1 MGRGGPPYS
10 VFIGNVPYDATEER
24 LRDMFSEVG
33 PIHDL
38 RCVPRGSRARFSL
51 HPWLGL
57 ICFRS
62 SRSPPLTRAPL
73 PHPTQAGD

>member
-38 RCVPRGSRARFSL
+38 RCVPRGSRANPLHLLLRVDLFS
-51 HPWLGL
+51 
-57 ICFRS
+57 ITAI
-62 SRSPPLTRAPL
+62 SPPHARPL
-73 PHPTQAGD
+73 HHPAQAGD

>member
-38 RCVPRGSRARFSL
+38 RCVPRGSARFSL
-51 HPWLGL
+51 HPVVRVDLFP
-57 ICFRS
+57 IVAI
-62 SRSPPLTRAPL
+62 SPPHARPPL

>member
-38 RCVPRGSRARFSL
+38 RCVPRGSRAIF
-51 HPWLGL
+51 PP
-57 ICFRS
+57 
-62 SRSPPLTRAPL
+62 SR
-73 PHPTQAGD
+73 G